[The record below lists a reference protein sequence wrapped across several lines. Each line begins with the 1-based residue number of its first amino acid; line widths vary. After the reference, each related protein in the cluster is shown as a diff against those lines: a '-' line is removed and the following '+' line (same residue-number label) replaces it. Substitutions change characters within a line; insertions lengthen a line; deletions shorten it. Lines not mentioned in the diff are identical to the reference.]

1 MCNVYTGVD
10 QRATMT
16 EVCLVPAE
24 FDDYQIG
31 VDAAIT
37 FCLKELRVPP
47 LSLSLSR
54 FVSSVFYAK
63 LYATVLGV

>member
-1 MCNVYTGVD
+1 MYNVYTGVD

-47 LSLSLSR
+47 LSLSLC
-54 FVSSVFYAK
+54 VT
-63 LYATVLGV
+63 L